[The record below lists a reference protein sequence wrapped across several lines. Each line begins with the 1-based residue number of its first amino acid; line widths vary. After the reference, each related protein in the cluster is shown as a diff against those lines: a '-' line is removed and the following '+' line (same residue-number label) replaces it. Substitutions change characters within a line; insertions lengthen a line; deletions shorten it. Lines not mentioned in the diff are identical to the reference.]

1 MKAISYVI
9 LQHRDEV
16 LLQLRQGTG
25 YMDGCWSTAAAGHVE
40 PGEAAQAAA
49 AREAGEE
56 LGIHID
62 PAQLQPLC
70 TVHRKQQAG
79 SYVDFF
85 FRTSQWDGVPRL
97 MEPERTAQLRWFPVD
112 ALPDNLVEQE
122 DLVLSRLDS
131 DLPPILSM
139 GFGTETPQ
147 PQRLD

>member
-1 MKAISYVI
+1 
-9 LQHRDEV
+9 
-16 LLQLRQGTG
+16 
-25 YMDGCWSTAAAGHVE
+25 
-40 PGEAAQAAA
+40 
-49 AREAGEE
+49 
-56 LGIHID
+56 
-62 PAQLQPLC
+62 
-70 TVHRKQQAG
+70 
-79 SYVDFF
+79 
-85 FRTSQWDGVPRL
+85 